1 MAKDRAFCGPLN
13 SDDNYI
19 PTNDGTAERGT
30 NDNPIVIKEDSEQE
44 GSKTNPI
51 VINDDA
57 DALDKEER
65 SVQNDFTRDT
75 EPLSTPEFCAILR
88 NLGDQGFHVPQNKPT
103 ITDLAYGLPSSQSVY
118 GQISDCTCS
127 PEPESIHND
136 HLEEERPQ
144 VAKSDNDKETP
155 PNKDKSCG
163 LIAETDT
170 SCGQPNFSWSSQGE
184 ELEPSPK
191 TSQADSGNPL
201 RLQRSGKRKREHEGE
216 NNYVNRRS
224 NRLANK
230 RKNDWN
236 SSVLTS

>member
-1 MAKDRAFCGPLN
+1 IIAKDRAYCGPLN
-13 SDDNYI
+13 SDNNYI

-30 NDNPIVIKEDSEQE
+30 NNNPIVIKEDSEQE

-65 SVQNDFTRDT
+65 SVQNNFTRDT
-75 EPLSTPEFCAILR
+75 EPLI
-88 NLGDQGFHVPQNKPT
+88 
-103 ITDLAYGLPSSQSVY
+103 Y
-118 GQISDCTCS
+118 GQISDYTYS
-127 PEPESIHND
+127 PKPESIHND

-144 VAKSDNDKETP
+144 VAKSNNNKETP

-163 LIAETDT
+163 LIAETNT

-184 ELEPSPK
+184 ELEPSPE

-201 RLQRSGKRKREHEGE
+201 RPQRSGKRKREHEGE
-216 NNYVNRRS
+216 NNYGNRRS
-224 NRLANK
+224 NRLANRGK
-230 RKNDWN
+230 QDRN
-236 SSVLTS
+236 SSFLSF